1 MKLLNKTIDRR
12 DEEGSPFCIFIPTLT
27 AGGAERVAS
36 ILANHWCEAR
46 RVIIITY
53 FDEPTFFAIDPRV
66 QIECLG
72 LQPNRGSFSRV
83 LDIVTASWRFR
94 RLIARLRP
102 AFVLSFMNK
111 YNAFCLASLGGLP
124 VHVIVSER
132 DSPTEKLPKSRVLAR
147 DKLYPYAAGLICQT
161 ERGRDFIAARTKIR
175 RAVVIPNPIDPI
187 IEPGSRKAEKI
198 VLGFGRFVPKKGFDQ
213 LIASFA
219 AMNDDSWRLVLC
231 GDGPMRE
238 QLRLQAEALGVSRRV
253 EFPGLVKDL
262 RPYLSKAAIF
272 AFPSMYEGF
281 PNALAEAMVSGLA
294 CVSYDCPTGP
304 AELIDHGENGLL
316 VPVGDVHCFTQC
328 LARLAEDRAF
338 AERLGE
344 KAALLAQRLHPE
356 LIAAKFLQ
364 FCEDAAQ

>member
-1 MKLLNKTIDRR
+1 MELPDKNIELMCEKKAPL
-12 DEEGSPFCIFIPTLT
+12 CVFIPTLT

-36 ILANHWCEAR
+36 ILANYWCETR

-53 FDEPTFFAIDPRV
+53 FDEPAFFVIDPRV

-72 LQPNRGSFSRV
+72 LRPNRRLFNRIF
-83 LDIVTASWRFR
+83 DIVTASWRFR

-111 YNAFCLASLGGLP
+111 YNAFCLASLGCLP
-124 VHVIVSER
+124 VPVIVSER
-132 DSPTEKLPKSRVLAR
+132 DSPTEKLPKSRVVAR
-147 DKLYPYAAGLICQT
+147 DTLYPYAAGLICQT
-161 ERGRDFIAARTKIR
+161 ERGRHFITSRTKVR
-175 RAVVIPNPIDPI
+175 RAVVIPNPIEPI
-187 IEPGSRKAEKI
+187 IEPGSRKDERI
-198 VLGFGRFVPKKGFDQ
+198 VLGVGRFVPKKGFDQ

-219 AMNDDSWRLVLC
+219 AMGDDSWKLVLC

-238 QLRLQAEALGVSRRV
+238 QLKMQAEALGVSRRI

-272 AFPSMYEGF
+272 AFPSLYEGF
-281 PNALAEAMVSGLA
+281 PNALAEAMVSGLP

-316 VPVGDVHCFTQC
+316 VPLGDVAGLTQC
-328 LARLAEDRAF
+328 LDRLAADRAY

-344 KAALLAQRLHPE
+344 QAAVLGERLQPRR
-356 LIAAKFLQ
+356 IANEFLR
-364 FCEDAAQ
+364 FCEGAAR